1 MRPIKAV
8 IISANKKTGLKL
20 RLESGLTAIL
30 SYDKKYRKGEGVL
43 ISYDFTKNKAV
54 RILEHKE
61 EEEIVTGIEEIV
73 EENTPEDL
81 NHEL

>member
-20 RLESGLTAIL
+20 RLESGLIAVL
-30 SYDKKYRKGEGVL
+30 SYDKKYHTGEEVL
-43 ISYDFTKNKAV
+43 ISYDFTKNKVV
-54 RILEHKE
+54 RILENKE
-61 EEEIVTGIEEIV
+61 ESMTEIEELG
-73 EENTPEDL
+73 EDNTPEDL